1 MILQSLAGLPA
12 FLVYFCTAIIA
23 VVAYLFVYTRVTAH
37 NEFDLIRANEP
48 AAAIALGLSLLGFVL
63 PLVSAIAHSANV
75 WDCLIWA
82 LIALIMQIIVY
93 FLVRVPVPKLSER
106 IASGELAA
114 AIWLG
119 LSSLAASAPYTLMPS
134 RNCEPS
140 PNAASSSLQQ
150 SNTECSSRGSSSS
163 SHGGSGGGSSRSS
176 YY

>member
-12 FLVYFCTAIIA
+12 FLVYFCTAIVA

-75 WDCLIWA
+75 WDCMIWA
-82 LIALIMQIIVY
+82 AIALIVQITVY
-93 FLVRVPVPKLSER
+93 FLVRVPVPNLSKR
-106 IASGELAA
+106 IAAGELAA

-119 LSSLAASAPYTLMPS
+119 LASLAAGAI
-134 RNCEPS
+134 
-140 PNAASSSLQQ
+140 NAA
-150 SNTECSSRGSSSS
+150 CMI
-163 SHGGSGGGSSRSS
+163 
-176 YY
+176 Y